1 MSPTPANGA
10 PSRSPAEAADMAA
23 VHHGLKVLAIVPA
36 HNEGE
41 TTAEVVRD
49 VHRLAPG
56 VNVVVVDDCSSD
68 RTGDW
73 ARQAGARVLPLPVNL
88 GIGGAV
94 QTGFKY
100 AENHGY
106 DVVIQVDGDGQH
118 DPAEI
123 GLIVGPVARGE
134 ADVVIGSRFLKKTG
148 YRTPFTRRVGMVLFA
163 SVARWAMRQKV
174 TDTTSGFRALN
185 REAYTYFARYYP
197 TDFPD
202 AESLVLLKRAGFRL
216 SEVSVNMRPRKRGQ
230 SSTTTLRS
238 LYYPFKMTLAV
249 FVVMLKPPPP
259 RPDGPA
265 GLATGRAA
273 AAGPRGA
280 AEAPGDPALK
290 GGLR

>member
-1 MSPTPANGA
+1 MSDPTP
-10 PSRSPAEAADMAA
+10 RTPAEQADMEK
-23 VHHGLKVLAIVPA
+23 VHHGLRVLAIVPA

-49 VHRLAPG
+49 VRRLAPG
-56 VNVVVVDDCSSD
+56 VDVVVVDDCSTD
-68 RTGDW
+68 NTGDW
-73 ARQAGARVLPLPVNL
+73 ARAAGAKVLPLPVNL

-100 AENHGY
+100 AEEHGY
-106 DVVIQVDGDGQH
+106 DAVVQVDGDGQH

-123 GLIVGPVARGE
+123 GLIVGPLARGE
-134 ADVVIGSRFLKKTG
+134 ADVVIGSRFLKPTAYKA
-148 YRTPFTRRVGMVLFA
+148 PFTRRAGMILFA
-163 SVARWAMRQKV
+163 SVARWAMRQKI

-185 REAYTYFARYYP
+185 REAYRYFARHYP

-216 SEVSVNMRPRKRGQ
+216 TEVSVNMRPRKRGH

-249 FVVMLKPPPP
+249 LVVMMRQPPP
-259 RPDGPA
+259 RPADPGGPA
-265 GLATGRAA
+265 
-273 AAGPRGA
+273 
-280 AEAPGDPALK
+280 
-290 GGLR
+290 

>member
-1 MSPTPANGA
+1 MT
-10 PSRSPAEAADMAA
+10 A
-23 VHHGLKVLAIVPA
+23 VHHGLRVLAIVPA

-49 VHRLAPG
+49 VRALAPG
-56 VNVVVVDDCSSD
+56 VDVVVVDDCSSD

-73 ARQAGARVLPLPVNL
+73 ARQAGARVLPLPINL

-106 DVVIQVDGDGQH
+106 DAVVQVDGDGQH
-118 DPAEI
+118 DPAEV

-134 ADVVIGSRFLKKTG
+134 ADVVIGSRFLK
-148 YRTPFTRRVGMVLFA
+148 RTAYKAPFTRRVGMILFA
-163 SVARWAMRQKV
+163 SVARWAMRQKI

-185 REAYTYFARYYP
+185 RDAYVYFARHYP

-216 SEVSVNMRPRKRGQ
+216 TEVSVNMRPRKRGH

-238 LYYPFKMTLAV
+238 IYYPFKMILAV
-249 FVVMLKPPPP
+249 FAVMLKPPPP
-259 RPDGPA
+259 RPVGPA
-265 GLATGRAA
+265 AVMAGASRAA
-273 AAGPRGA
+273 VEPVDSSRQGGA
-280 AEAPGDPALK
+280 
-290 GGLR
+290 R